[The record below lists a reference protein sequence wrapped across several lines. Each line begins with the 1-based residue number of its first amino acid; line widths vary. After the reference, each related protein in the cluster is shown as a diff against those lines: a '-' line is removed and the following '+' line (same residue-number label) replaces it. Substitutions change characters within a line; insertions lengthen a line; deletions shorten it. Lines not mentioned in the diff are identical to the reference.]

1 MERLGKDITS
11 SLLSY
16 GFLAPPT
23 IFIVLCLLGPLAAL
37 VWRRTG
43 IAIALTSGLCLFAA
57 ATPALSSYLLRQLE
71 AEIAEHGDFAAAQAI
86 VVLGGDV
93 LAAKDDE
100 HHDMLGPA
108 SLERV
113 LYAAA
118 AYCGVLGRAHQS
130 LASLMKE
137 ILENEIG
144 IPVTWTE
151 NESETTWENAALTAR
166 LLMPAGISTVVVITN
181 SAHLPRALWSFER
194 AGLHAVPWPVR
205 RTPARWDEFY
215 DFLPSLNAL
224 QDTFYAV
231 HEMIGGA
238 YYRLCYE
245 AIHNT
250 LPSARFIASAACG
263 E

>member
-118 AYCGVLGRAHQS
+118 AYRHMHKPVAVSGGVLGRAHQS

-137 ILENEIG
+137 ILETDIG
-144 IPVTWTE
+144 IPVTWTK
-151 NESETTWENAALTAR
+151 NKSETTWENAALMAR
-166 LLMPAGISTVVVITN
+166 LLIPAGISTVVVITN

-215 DFLPSLNAL
+215 DFAPSLNPL

-231 HEMIGGA
+231 HE
-238 YYRLCYE
+238 
-245 AIHNT
+245 
-250 LPSARFIASAACG
+250 
-263 E
+263 